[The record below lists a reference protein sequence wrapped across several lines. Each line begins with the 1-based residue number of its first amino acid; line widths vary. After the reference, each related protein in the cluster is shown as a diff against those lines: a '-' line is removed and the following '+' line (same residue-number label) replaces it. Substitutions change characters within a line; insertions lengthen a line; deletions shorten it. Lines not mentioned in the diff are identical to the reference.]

1 MLACGLHGA
10 ARSILH
16 CAVMRAPLCVHA
28 RWRSAAAAADQTDK
42 LPAVLSGDHRCVA
55 ADVISATEIISVTTG
70 TASMSGDAAKRC
82 LLIAA
87 ATRLTA
93 ARPSSSTSLSCA
105 RTAIPRRTKSVVRLL
120 LSARRTAARHGEAAQ
135 WLTLRTRQ
143 RDFVVQFGH
152 TEECAA
158 WAEAL
163 TVWAGLPTPNEN
175 NALNISTSGA
185 SARLAQHGVPR
196 SEGSSPSSGSPF
208 ERESNSEAR
217 S

>member
-1 MLACGLHGA
+1 MPINSSRYPAL
-10 ARSILH
+10 
-16 CAVMRAPLCVHA
+16 PL
-28 RWRSAAAAADQTDK
+28 
-42 LPAVLSGDHRCVA
+42 
-55 ADVISATEIISVTTG
+55 
-70 TASMSGDAAKRC
+70 
-82 LLIAA
+82 
-87 ATRLTA
+87 
-93 ARPSSSTSLSCA
+93 RPSSSAQPVLRTHRHSAPVRSQSVSL
-105 RTAIPRRTKSVVRLL
+105 V

-175 NALNISTSGA
+175 NALNLSTSGA